1 MWSSNDRSNLE
12 ARGGHREIQW
22 RLNIDAA
29 QTSPPPRRFPQAR
42 PHGAADLVLIAAW
55 QGGDE
60 QAAAE
65 LVRRHA
71 RALARF
77 LAAAGAPEA
86 DLDDLVQETFI
97 RAFRAVARFRGQCQF
112 RTWLLTIGGNVLKDA
127 ARRLQQVRV
136 VPLDDELRSRDGDPH
151 ETAVAGEVEGRMRE
165 MLERLPHMQREVFL
179 LRAQQG
185 LEYEEIAAA
194 LGTSPGAA
202 RVHYHHAVRRLKE
215 SLQ

>member
-12 ARGGHREIQW
+12 ARGEHREIQG

-29 QTSPPPRRFPQAR
+29 QTSTLPTRMPQAQSLA
-42 PHGAADLVLIAAW
+42 AADAVLIAAW
-55 QGGDE
+55 QGG
-60 QAAAE
+60 
-65 LVRRHA
+65 
-71 RALARF
+71 
-77 LAAAGAPEA
+77 
-86 DLDDLVQETFI
+86 
-97 RAFRAVARFRGQCQF
+97 
-112 RTWLLTIGGNVLKDA
+112 
-127 ARRLQQVRV
+127 
-136 VPLDDELRSRDGDPH
+136 DELRSRDGDPH

-202 RVHYHHAVRRLKE
+202 RVQYHHAVRRLKE

>member
-12 ARGGHREIQW
+12 ARGGHREIQG

-29 QTSPPPRRFPQAR
+29 QTSTVPTRMPQAQSLA
-42 PHGAADLVLIAAW
+42 AADAVLIAAW

-60 QAAAE
+60 RAAAE

-127 ARRLQQVRV
+127 ARRFQQVRV
-136 VPLDDELRSRDGDPH
+136 VPLDDDLRSRDGDPH
-151 ETAVAGEVEGRMRE
+151 ETAVAGEMEGRLRE
-165 MLERLPHMQREVFL
+165 MLERLPPSQRGGL
-179 LRAQQG
+179 LPRAPQG
-185 LEYEEIAAA
+185 LADEEIAAA

>member
-1 MWSSNDRSNLE
+1 MWSSNDHSNLE
-12 ARGGHREIQW
+12 ARAGHREIQG

-29 QTSPPPRRFPQAR
+29 QTSTVPTRMPQAQSLA
-42 PHGAADLVLIAAW
+42 AADAVLIAAW

-97 RAFRAVARFRGQCQF
+97 RAFRAVGRFRGQCQF
-112 RTWLLTIGGNVLKDA
+112 RTWVLTIGGNVLKGA
-127 ARRLQQVRV
+127 ARRVARGRAGALQGGAR
-136 VPLDDELRSRDGDPH
+136 
-151 ETAVAGEVEGRMRE
+151 GR
-165 MLERLPHMQREVFL
+165 
-179 LRAQQG
+179 G
-185 LEYEEIAAA
+185 
-194 LGTSPGAA
+194 
-202 RVHYHHAVRRLKE
+202 
-215 SLQ
+215 